1 MATYYVDGA
10 IGSDLNPGTGPGA
23 RDAWKTIDHA
33 MNNVVGKDKVWV
45 KASATYTES
54 PAIDTAVGAI
64 ADEIVFEGYTS
75 STGDGGQITL
85 VGMLTD
91 TIVDVVGYCFIN
103 FIFNADSSNVNCTQL
118 GSSSISWRNCIFKL
132 ATGDGHTQGGAG
144 CYYECEFIDNGG
156 DGAAITS
163 GKPSVFINCKF
174 YRNGASGIDSSGCT
188 ICYNCLFFSNGTH
201 AINGGS
207 SHDTCVTV
215 FNCTIDGDA
224 KDTLTGILKSSTA
237 RGFVAA
243 VNNIVYDCTTGISS
257 VYGDRSVL
265 VYNLLNSNT
274 ADYAGDASDQEG
286 GVSGAPD
293 FVNEVGGAN
302 YQLNHSSP
310 GKSAGTDWADNMD
323 IGAYQVPV
331 LGQLLMPNKR
341 ANKQ

>member
-10 IGSDLNPGTGPGA
+10 IGNDTNPGTGPGS

-33 MNNVVGKDKVWV
+33 MNNVAGKDKVWV
-45 KASATYTES
+45 KSSATYTES
-54 PAIDTAVGAI
+54 PAIDTAAAVVG
-64 ADEIVFEGYTS
+64 DEIVFEGYTT

-91 TIVDVVGYCFIN
+91 TIAAAVNYCFLN
-103 FIFNADSSNVNCTQL
+103 FIFNADSANANCTQL
-118 GSSSISWRNCIFKL
+118 GSSDITWRNCVFKL
-132 ATGDGHTQGGAG
+132 ATGDGHTQASGGV
-144 CYYECEFIDNGG
+144 YYECEFIDNAG
-156 DGAAITS
+156 DGAAIS
-163 GKPSVFINCKF
+163 GSKSCVFINCKF
-174 YRNGASGIDSSGCT
+174 YRNCASGIDSTGCT
-188 ICYNCLFFSNGTH
+188 VCYNCLFFSNGTH
-201 AINGGS
+201 AIDGGS
-207 SHDTCVTV
+207 TNDACLVV

-224 KDTLTGILKSSTA
+224 KDTLTGILKNTTT
-237 RGFVAA
+237 RGFVVA
-243 VNNIVYDCTTGISS
+243 VNNIIYDCTTGMHS

-265 VYNLLNSNT
+265 VHNLLNSNT

-293 FVNEVGGAN
+293 FVDEAGGAN